1 MNSDRALEI
10 FKKYETDE
18 TIQNFIQQANS
29 RYILYK
35 INEPYENFPKYTENL
50 DGRCISIA
58 FTYLS
63 VANSLYEA
71 GNEVYV
77 EALEK
82 SGKILEYLFNYEKCN
97 HVYKIYGRIV
107 CGLAYYASKQYSKSF
122 IVLNNIEEESNIANI
137 IKLLLTKNI
146 DDLNI
151 LVRKILLNKDRI
163 NSINDEEIYT
173 DIFAKCIIELL
184 NYIYTGNKERVYRA
198 KLIITDLIELALLN
212 EEPALW
218 WVFKLFRIILN
229 NFEVNSIW
237 SVLSKL
243 INEDSKNLIEK
254 YILANIYKRPPV
266 IELFKSQ
273 IDCMHLVLNKK
284 NGIIG
289 IPTSSGKT
297 KISEIAI
304 LNNFL
309 ENPESICVYIAPFK
323 SLAYEVEDSLSRIFE
338 PLGFKVSNL
347 YGNSHCSRIDR
358 FKIQESNIIIATPEK
373 TKSIIRGIDDIKQ
386 KIKLVIVDE
395 GHLVGCNL
403 RYVYNELLIEEL
415 KSSIALN
422 EGNIFVLSAVLP
434 NLSEFAKWIA
444 DDETNVATSKW
455 RPSEQRLGILELVNN
470 NTNIIWKGEIQSYNK
485 QFIEPIQIKKK
496 NKKKTYFFPT
506 NKKESVA
513 AAATKLSMF
522 GSVLI
527 YVGKS
532 NMVVSQAREI
542 IKYLQLSNNSE
553 YLKFKWIN
561 KQDYEIFTLSCKEYL
576 GENSEILDLSR
587 YGILCH
593 SSRLPIE
600 VRASMDKLMKNG
612 NPKIII
618 ATSTLAQGVNIGVS
632 SVIISNVWLN
642 KTEKVNINDFWN
654 IAGRAGRAF
663 IDTEGKILYAIDKN
677 KESYKVRKDEM
688 DINKYFSYN
697 LTEAESGIYYLLEQ
711 IFHIADECCIDIN
724 HLVEMISDDKYDE
737 LIKYKDKDLTEIEID
752 YRENINEIFDVI
764 DDTLLSLNVDYE
776 SYKLEN
782 HSDWIDDCFRRSL
795 AFITAQ
801 KQSRLRGEEI
811 IKILKSRN
819 NALIKKIPNHKDWKR
834 YTNSSVPLRVNFHI
848 DDKLDDILMII
859 NKYISLEKSLEN
871 LSNFILELDNIICSF
886 PTKSIYDYNC
896 DENYITKIRNM
907 WFKGSNYDEIIK
919 LQKNSGK
926 ICDEYYGFQFPWI
939 VGAIGKKLKYLGYI
953 IEAEIIDEVAIL
965 AENGLPNIVAAKIY
979 IEGIRSRM
987 AATELS
993 LVLINKY
1000 SDLSIN
1006 ENNIL
1011 EQLIRLTEEEQII
1024 DKCTSITKSW
1034 LKQFKDIRANLVTYK
1049 VEGFD
1054 LTLNEEEFNYPDKV
1068 VVRSIGNNYYLCS
1081 LDYEVSIE
1089 IVPPEDNAFSN
1100 ICDKEGIYFEQTDK
1114 YVWTLK
1120 SDNPFIEII

>member
-1 MNSDRALEI
+1 MNTDRALET

-35 INEPYENFPKYTENL
+35 VNEPYENFPKYTKNL
-50 DGRCISIA
+50 DERCISIA

-71 GNEVYV
+71 GNDIYI

-82 SGKILEYLFNYEKCN
+82 AGKILEYLFNYEKCN
-97 HVYKIYGRIV
+97 NIYKIYGRIA

-122 IVLNNIEEESNIANI
+122 IVLNNIEEESYIANI

-151 LVRKILLNKDRI
+151 LIRKILLNKDRI
-163 NSINDEEIYT
+163 NSVNDEEIYN
-173 DIFAKCIIELL
+173 DIFAKCIVELL
-184 NYIYTGNKERVYRA
+184 NYVYTGKKEKIYEAR
-198 KLIITDLIELALLN
+198 LIINDLIDLALLN

-218 WVFKLFRIILN
+218 WVFKLFKIILN

-243 INEDSKNLIEK
+243 NNEDSKKLIEK
-254 YILANIYKRPPV
+254 YILANIYKQPPV
-266 IELFKSQ
+266 IEFFKSQ
-273 IDCMHLVLNKK
+273 IDCMDLVLNKK
-284 NGIIG
+284 KGIIG

-304 LNNFL
+304 LKNFL

-323 SLAYEVEDSLSRIFE
+323 SLAYEVEDSLSKIFE

-347 YGNSHCSRIDR
+347 YGNSHCSHIDR

-395 GHLVGCNL
+395 GHLIGCNL

-422 EGNIFVLSAVLP
+422 EGNIFVMSAVLP

-444 DDETNVATSKW
+444 NDETNIAKSKW
-455 RPSEQRLGILELVNN
+455 RPSEQRIGILELVNN
-470 NTNIIWKGEIQSYNK
+470 DTNIIWKGEIPSYNK
-485 QFIEPIQIKKK
+485 QFIEPIQLKKK
-496 NKKKTYFFPT
+496 HKKKISFFPA

-513 AAATKLSMF
+513 AAAAKLSMF

-527 YVGKS
+527 YVGRS

-542 IKYLQLSNNSE
+542 IRYFQLSNNCN
-553 YLKFKWIN
+553 YLNFKWIN
-561 KQDYEIFTLSCKEYL
+561 EHDYEIFSISCKEYI
-576 GENSEILDLSR
+576 GEDSEILNLSK

-593 SSRLPIE
+593 SSKLPIE
-600 VRASMDKLMKNG
+600 VRVSMDKLMKNG

-632 SVIISNVWLN
+632 SVIISNVWLG
-642 KTEKVNINDFWN
+642 KDEKVNINDFWN
-654 IAGRAGRAF
+654 IAGRSGRAF
-663 IDTEGKILYAIDKN
+663 IDTEGKILYAIDRNRK
-677 KESYKVRKDEM
+677 SYQVRQDEKD
-688 DINKYFSYN
+688 ISKYFKYN
-697 LTEAESGIYYLLEQ
+697 LDEAESGLYYFLKI
-711 IFHIADECCIDIN
+711 IFDIAKECCIEFN
-724 HLVEMISDDKYDE
+724 HLLEMISDDNYDQF
-737 LIKYKDKDLTEIEID
+737 IKYKDKNSTEIKID
-752 YRENINEIFDVI
+752 YRENIKEVFDVI
-764 DDTLLSLNVDYE
+764 DDTLLSLNIDYE

-782 HSDWIDDCFRRSL
+782 YSDWIDNCFRKSL
-795 AFITAQ
+795 AFITAE
-801 KQSRLRGEEI
+801 KQSRFKGEEL
-811 IKILKSRN
+811 IKVLKSRN
-819 NALIKKIPNHKDWKR
+819 DALIKMIPNHKDWKL
-834 YTNSSVPLRVNFHI
+834 YTNNSIPLRVNFNI
-848 DDKLDDILMII
+848 DYKLDDILMII
-859 NKYISLEKSLEN
+859 KKYISHEKNLEN
-871 LSNFILELDNIICSF
+871 LSNFVLELDNIICSF
-886 PTKSIYDYNC
+886 STKNIYEYNC
-896 DENYITKIRNM
+896 DKGYITLIRNM
-907 WFKGSNYDEIIK
+907 WLSGSNYDEIIA
-919 LQKNSGK
+919 LEKNASR
-926 ICDEYYGFQFPWI
+926 ICNEYYSLQFPWI
-939 VGAIGKKLKYLGYI
+939 VGAISKKLKYLEYTM
-953 IEAEIIDEVAIL
+953 EAEVIDEIATL

-979 IEGIRSRM
+979 IEGIRSRI

-993 LVLINKY
+993 LILIKKY
-1000 SDLSIN
+1000 RDLSIN

-1011 EQLIRLTEEEQII
+1011 EKLMNLTEEEQII
-1024 DKCTSITKSW
+1024 DNCTSITKLW
-1034 LKQFKDIRANLVTYK
+1034 LKEFKDTRANLIIRK
-1049 VEGFD
+1049 IKGFD
-1054 LTLNEEEFNYPDKV
+1054 FKLDKNELNYLDKIV
-1068 VVRSIGNNYYLCS
+1068 VKSIGNSYYLCS
-1081 LDYEVSIE
+1081 LDYEVLIE
-1089 IVPPEDNAFSN
+1089 VALSEENVFSD
-1100 ICDKEGIYFEQTDK
+1100 ILDKEGIYFEHTDK

>member
-10 FKKYETDE
+10 LKKYETDE
-18 TIQNFIQQANS
+18 TIQNFIQQASS

-35 INEPYENFPKYTENL
+35 VNEPYENFPKYTENL

-58 FTYLS
+58 FTYLAVGS
-63 VANSLYEA
+63 SLYEA
-71 GNEVYV
+71 GNDVYV

-82 SGKILEYLFNYEKCN
+82 AGKILEYLFNYEGCN
-97 HVYKIYGRIV
+97 NVYKTYGRIA
-107 CGLAYYASKQYSKSF
+107 CSLAYYASKQYSRSF
-122 IVLNNIEEESNIANI
+122 IVLNNVEEESEIANI

-151 LVRKILLNKDRI
+151 IVRKVLLNKDRV
-163 NSINDEEIYT
+163 NYANDEEIYT
-173 DIFAKCIIELL
+173 DIFAKCIIKLL
-184 NYIYTGNKERVYRA
+184 NYIYTGNKEKICEA
-198 KLIITDLIELALLN
+198 KMIINDLIELALLN

-218 WVFKLFRIILN
+218 WVLKLFKIILSS
-229 NFEVNSIW
+229 FEVNSMW
-237 SVLSKL
+237 RVLSKL
-243 INEDSKNLIEK
+243 INEDSKQLIEK
-254 YILANIYKRPPV
+254 YILANIYKQPPV

-273 IDCMHLVLNKK
+273 VDCMDLVLNKK

-304 LNNFL
+304 LKNFL

-347 YGNSHCSRIDR
+347 YGNSHCSQIDR
-358 FKIQESNIIIATPEK
+358 FKVQESNIIIATPEK

-395 GHLVGCNL
+395 GHLIGCNL
-403 RYVYNELLIEEL
+403 RYIYNELLIEEL
-415 KSSIALN
+415 KSSITLN
-422 EGNIFVLSAVLP
+422 NGNIFILSAVLP

-444 DDETNVATSKW
+444 NDETNIATSKW

-470 NTNIIWKGEIQSYNK
+470 NTNIIWKGEILAYNK
-485 QFIEPIQIKKK
+485 QFIEPIQLKKK
-496 NKKKTYFFPT
+496 KISFFPA

-513 AAATKLSMF
+513 ASASKLSMF

-532 NMVVSQAREI
+532 NMVASQAREI
-542 IKYLQLSNNSE
+542 IRYFQLSNNCE
-553 YLKFKWIN
+553 YLNFKWIN
-561 KQDYEIFTLSCKEYL
+561 KHDYEIFALSCKEYL
-576 GENSEILDLSR
+576 ADDSEILNFAN

-593 SSRLPIE
+593 STRLPLE
-600 VRASMDKLMKNG
+600 VRISMDKLMKNG

-642 KTEKVNINDFWN
+642 KSEKVNVNDFWN

-677 KESYKVRKDEM
+677 RKRYQVRQDLKD
-688 DINKYFSYN
+688 IHKYFDEHN
-697 LTEAESGIYYLLEQ
+697 LDEAESGLYYLLKK
-711 IFHIADECCIDIN
+711 IFDIADKCCIDFN
-724 HLVEMISDDKYDE
+724 HLVEMISDDKYDQF
-737 LIKYKDKDLTEIEID
+737 IKYKDKNLTEIEID
-752 YRENINEIFDVI
+752 YRENIKEIFDVI

-776 SYKLEN
+776 SYKLDN
-782 HSDWIDDCFRRSL
+782 YSDWIDDCFRKSL
-795 AFITAQ
+795 AFITAE
-801 KQSRLRGEEI
+801 KQSRLKGEDL

-819 NALIKKIPNHKDWKR
+819 NALIKIIPNYKDWKR
-834 YTNSSVPLRVNFHI
+834 YTNSSIPLRVNFNI
-848 DDKLDDILMII
+848 DYKLNDILMII
-859 NKYISLEKSLEN
+859 KGYIQREKNLEN
-871 LSNFILELDNIICSF
+871 LSNFILELDNIICCF
-886 PTKSIYDYNC
+886 PTKSIHDYNC
-896 DENYITKIRNM
+896 EQSNIKMIRKM
-907 WFKGSNYDEIIK
+907 WLSGIDYDEIIK
-919 LQKNSGK
+919 LEKNAGK
-926 ICDEYYGFQFPWI
+926 ICNEYYSLQFPWI

-953 IEAEIIDEVAIL
+953 IEAEIIDEVATL
-965 AENGLPNIVAAKIY
+965 AENGLPNIFAAKIY
-979 IEGIRSRM
+979 IEGIRSRI

-993 LVLINKY
+993 EVLIKKY
-1000 SDLSIN
+1000 SNLSIN

-1011 EQLIRLTEEEQII
+1011 EPLISLTDEDQII
-1024 DKCTSITKSW
+1024 CKCTSITKSW
-1034 LKQFKDIRANLVTYK
+1034 LKEFKDTKENLITHQIK
-1049 VEGFD
+1049 GFD
-1054 LTLNEEEFNYPDKV
+1054 IKLNDEKLNHLEKIV
-1068 VVRSIGNNYYLCS
+1068 VKNIGNSYYLCS
-1081 LDYEVSIE
+1081 LDYEASIE
-1089 IVPPEDNAFSN
+1089 IVLPEDNVISN
-1100 ICDKEGIYFEQTDK
+1100 ICDKEGIYFEQTDQS
-1114 YVWTLK
+1114 VWTLK